1 MDKQNNLKA
10 DLPRIDSS
18 ATLQQAFLRGQV
30 QRQQSN
36 NFHSSSLV
44 TQHITG
50 GKMPSQTVNKT
61 SLHPSGVQYAHD
73 LDIHKETGLT
83 NHPIDLN
90 MSTLSSR
97 KSSTRKLISTTTV
110 FLSYVPQH
118 ILSEDA
124 HTNIC

>member
-50 GKMPSQTVNKT
+50 GPKMPSQTVNKT
-61 SLHPSGVQYAHD
+61 SLHPSGVQYVKDH
-73 LDIHKETGLT
+73 HT
-83 NHPIDLN
+83 
-90 MSTLSSR
+90 
-97 KSSTRKLISTTTV
+97 
-110 FLSYVPQH
+110 QH
-118 ILSEDA
+118 WP
-124 HTNIC
+124 